1 VDVDDLYGLPL
12 DRFVPERAALTK
24 ELRAAGQREEAA
36 AVASLRKPSIAAW
49 AVNQLVRSQGRAIT
63 SLFEAGQALRNAQA
77 KVLAGRGGGPALRTA
92 AERERNAVDALVKA
106 ARGLLCSDGH
116 ELSAAIIERVRDT
129 LHAAALDDDAQQLIR
144 GGRLERELRHVGFG
158 IEDAAAAPARRA
170 TPARRRATAGGAS
183 RARRTANGAR
193 GTANGARESGDDR
206 ERAARERAESRRVE
220 RDRANARKTARA
232 LEADARRRVTRAARA
247 LALAE
252 ERRERAERAMHDA
265 DEALTSARLEADAAA
280 AAHRSA
286 QEQLDRV

>member
-12 DRFVPERAALTK
+12 DRFVPERTALTK

-106 ARGLLCSDGH
+106 GRGLLCSDGH
-116 ELSAAIIERVRDT
+116 ELSAAIIERVRET

-183 RARRTANGAR
+183 RAR

>member
-12 DRFVPERAALTK
+12 DRFVPERTALTK

-106 ARGLLCSDGH
+106 GRGLLCSDGH
-116 ELSAAIIERVRDT
+116 ELSAAIIERVRET

-170 TPARRRATAGGAS
+170 TPARRKATADGAS
-183 RARRTANGAR
+183 RAR

>member
-116 ELSAAIIERVRDT
+116 ELSAAIIERVRET

-144 GGRLERELRHVGFG
+144 GGRLERALRHVGFG
-158 IEDAAAAPARRA
+158 IEDAAAASARRA

-193 GTANGARESGDDR
+193 ESGDDR
-206 ERAARERAESRRVE
+206 ERATRERAESRRVE